1 LEGLLSAFLF
11 GTETMLLNRSPI
23 NVTVLDG
30 ADTATPTRVVAAS
43 AVVQRTGITTTVAVS
58 AFLVVRDTR
67 TVAVAA
73 ILRKTVALTVA
84 ATARLLGS
92 NPLDLGEFAL
102 SPRLEITPSLS
113 WFTPNLDVTFGALSE
128 RLTLSSLLTVGGLVA
143 TYIEPQTDAIL
154 DITVK
159 DAGALVTDAT
169 VTATG
174 VWSPTGTQVA
184 SNVSMGH
191 QGSGVYRLN
200 IARAWSESAGK
211 AVEGEFMAEIK
222 AVRGGVERRR
232 RFRYVVK
239 FDDED

>member
-1 LEGLLSAFLF
+1 
-11 GTETMLLNRSPI
+11 MLLNRRPI

-30 ADTATPTRVVAAS
+30 ADTAAPTRVVAAS
-43 AVVQRTGITTTVAVS
+43 GVVQRTGITTTIAVS
-58 AFLVVRDTR
+58 AHLVVRDTR

-73 ILRKTVALTVA
+73 VLRKTVALTVA

-102 SPRLEITPSLS
+102 SPRLDMTSE
-113 WFTPNLDVTFGALSE
+113 FVPNLDVTFGALSE

-174 VWSPTGTQVA
+174 VWSPMGTQVA